1 MEKKKKMRDYSW
13 GNEEEEKEEKN
24 PPMSVH
30 EFARDS
36 VGHASEEFNAVEVVN
51 NRIYFY
57 SGVTRPKVLKLNK
70 NIFSLSMNMISKSIP
85 LEYDPPPIKLHIN
98 SYGGSVFAGL
108 AALDYIKNSKVPV
121 ETIVDG
127 CAASAAT
134 LMSVV
139 GSHRKIHRNS
149 CMLVHQLSGALWGKF
164 HEMQDDMEN
173 SEMLMKKIKNIY
185 KEYTRIPK
193 KELDKIL
200 KHDLWWEA
208 EKCLEYGL
216 VDEII

>member
-1 MEKKKKMRDYSW
+1 MNDYFW
-13 GNEEEEKEEKN
+13 GSKEEQPPPATIHEIASETMG
-24 PPMSVH
+24 PPM
-30 EFARDS
+30 ED
-36 VGHASEEFNAVEVVN
+36 NNIVEVTN

-57 SGVTRPKVLKLNK
+57 SGVNRRKILRLNK
-70 NIFSLSMNMISKSIP
+70 GIYSLNMSMLAKSVP

-108 AALDYIKNSKVPV
+108 AAIDYIKNSKIPV
-121 ETIVDG
+121 HSYIDG

-139 GSHRKIHRNS
+139 AERRFIHRNS
-149 CMLVHQLSGALWGKF
+149 CMLVHQLSGMMWGKF
-164 HEMQDDMEN
+164 QEMQDDMQN
-173 SEMLMKKIKNIY
+173 SEMLMEKIKAIY
-185 KEYTRIPK
+185 REHTKIPK
-193 KELDKIL
+193 RELDKIL